1 MSYFVPFQRGSK
13 KRNKMERKIS
23 QNRKLST
30 DMQRKLSAISN
41 CSDVSN
47 LSVML
52 GMDPNDFK
60 STIQNILGKKFQPKI
75 VFLDW
80 TTNSWTKRNLEPFLH
95 AVKKRYN
102 GDLLTTNVIHHG
114 IYMKGMSGK
123 CHTFAKKCEW
133 CHTRKGFLLS
143 IR

>member
-1 MSYFVPFQRGSK
+1 
-13 KRNKMERKIS
+13 MERKVS

-60 STIQNILGKKFQPKI
+60 STIQNILGNNFHKYIFGLEYQALEYFAYMFGI
-75 VFLDW
+75 FL
-80 TTNSWTKRNLEPFLH
+80 NK
-95 AVKKRYN
+95 
-102 GDLLTTNVIHHG
+102 
-114 IYMKGMSGK
+114 
-123 CHTFAKKCEW
+123 
-133 CHTRKGFLLS
+133 
-143 IR
+143 